1 MPSPAG
7 VRADWAAASQ
17 RRLWY
22 LPGIMDTS
30 NCLKARASGRD
41 TRDAVKTCLLVI
53 AILLGAAGACRA
65 AVYNVHLHTD
75 SNPDYT
81 TVESFLETALPVWQT
96 PQEQAIALWR
106 WGVRNR
112 RQTSASYEDGRPIY
126 DPVLMFNDYANTYC
140 AYIAGA
146 LEAQVEALGG
156 DWRARYLEL
165 SDHTVMEM
173 SWDQGL
179 NWHLFDASMNIYCF
193 TPDGVVASAA
203 QIRESRASE
212 LSLLL
217 GETGPVPGHD
227 YLYGFAPEC
236 GSNPV
241 NPARAGDLGYPWGYR
256 VAADE
261 PVPFARTLRNGADS
275 YLTSVTYEDQ
285 YTHVRLGHRYRLNL
299 RRGESYTRH
308 WTHLG
313 ETTDYYRAHGH
324 GGDPDDTHNAGDLRG
339 NGLWLFEPDLATADY
354 RLSSHDESGVVHR
367 SEAGGSGPNLQPAL
381 AGVGGQVTFKVYGA
395 NVVTSAA
402 VDLRGRRGAAG
413 DVLRLRV
420 SRDEGLNWTTV
431 WTASTT
437 GVIDARIPLPAAL
450 LGGARDWLCR
460 VEMTGAGTASSCG
473 LDGLL
478 ITTVTQLNRL
488 SLPKLVRGAN
498 TVRLRLGAQEESAL
512 LWPPLHDAGLGPQ
525 YLDTAES
532 STNVAADDHAER
544 IWSAILRP
552 ALGGTPAQ
560 VTWRLTTPTPITGLR
575 YGGSF
580 LARESG
586 PLDRVELAH
595 AFGGGAF
602 TTDASFDASS
612 SPTWDGRLYAEPAS
626 LPPGQHD
633 VRLRYSFGSS
643 HDASYTSTGV
653 QDALMLVSHEP
664 RDPERQPVEVTWCWL
679 EHRREGDV
687 ERRYTQRVTGTD
699 EMWRINVGGYR
710 DPTMLWLRVNL
721 PGANP
726 DGDVPEGYHDGID
739 VGTGAG
745 RDLVRHG
752 FRWQDNVAFGAPYT
766 VSRPAGGGNGDAG
779 GSELTNGCLVPPT
792 TYSTSYYV
800 QEQTALWPGDA
811 PVTVTLDLGAN
822 HPDGNRTVAALRIT
836 THQPDGT
843 YCHPDSIV
851 ISGAAEGEGYQLLGV
866 IRHDQVWDPP
876 GDFLG
881 HESDQSPHFA
891 ALPAG
896 GRLSYPYWLVLP
908 QPRSLRFLQCTFQ
921 PLPGRGLGLSEIQ
934 ALSAVTVTDWPDR
947 EVYMPG
953 VSGVGTPTQPP
964 VIAVAP
970 ATDRLSVAA
979 APNPFNARVAV
990 AYTLSSAQRVE
1001 VSVFDLGGRL
1011 VRRLVPGARQDAG
1024 VHELAWDG
1032 ADDEGRPAAS
1042 GCYLVRVQGDVDSG
1056 GVAVVL
1062 VK

>member
-1 MPSPAG
+1 MPNPT
-7 VRADWAAASQ
+7 
-17 RRLWY
+17 
-22 LPGIMDTS
+22 PETS
-30 NCLKARASGRD
+30 NPTTPRPRTALLAAMLLLSTQLCLPSAPQ
-41 TRDAVKTCLLVI
+41 
-53 AILLGAAGACRA
+53 A
-65 AVYNVHLHTD
+65 AVYNLHLYTD

-112 RQTSASYEDGRPIY
+112 RQTSATYENGRPIY

-140 AYIAGA
+140 AYISGA

-203 QIRESRASE
+203 QVRESRASE

-256 VAADE
+256 VASDE
-261 PVPFARTLRNGADS
+261 PVPFSRTLRNGADS

-313 ETTDYYRAHGH
+313 EGTDYYRAHAH
-324 GGDPDDTHNAGDLRG
+324 GGDPDDTHSAGDLRG
-339 NGLWLFEPDLATADY
+339 NGRWLFEPDLATVGY
-354 RLSSHDESGVVHR
+354 RLSMHDESGLRHR
-367 SEAGGSGPNLQPAL
+367 TEAGWTGPNLQPAL
-381 AGVGGQVTFKVYGA
+381 AGVTGQVTFKVYGA

-402 VDLRGRRGAAG
+402 VDLQGRRNAPG

-420 SRDEGLNWTTV
+420 SRDEGLNWTTA
-431 WTASTT
+431 WTATTT
-437 GVIDARIPLPAAL
+437 GAIDTQVQLPSAV

-460 VEMTGAGTASSCG
+460 IEMTGAAAVTSCG
-473 LDGLL
+473 LDAIR

-512 LWPPLHDAGLGPQ
+512 LWPALHDNGLGPQ
-525 YLDTAES
+525 YLGTAHAS
-532 STNVAADDHAER
+532 SNVVADNHAER
-544 IWSAILRP
+544 IWTAILRP

-580 LARESG
+580 LARETG

-595 AFGGGAF
+595 AFADDPF
-602 TTDASFDASS
+602 TTDAAFDAAS

-626 LPPGQHD
+626 LPPGQQD
-633 VRLRYSFGSS
+633 VRLRYTFGSS
-643 HDASYTSTGV
+643 HEASSTSTGV
-653 QDALMLVSHEP
+653 QDALMMVSHTP
-664 RDPERQPVEVTWCWL
+664 RDPQRQPVDVTWCWL

-687 ERRYTQRVTGTD
+687 ERRYTRRAFGTD
-699 EMWRINVGGYR
+699 EMWQINVGGFR
-710 DPTMLWLRVNL
+710 DPTMLWVRVNL

-726 DGDVPEGYHDGID
+726 DGEAPQGYHDGID
-739 VGTGAG
+739 VGSGAG
-745 RDLVRHG
+745 RDLVRYG
-752 FRWQDNVAFGAPYT
+752 FRWQDNVAHGAPYT
-766 VSRPAGGGNGDAG
+766 VSRPAGGGNADTG

-800 QEQTALWPGDA
+800 QEQTALWPGDM
-811 PVTVTLDLGAN
+811 PVTVTLDLGAGQA
-822 HPDGNRTVAALRIT
+822 DVNRTVAALRIT
-836 THQPDGT
+836 THQPDAT

-851 ISGAAEGEGYQLLGV
+851 ISGAAEGEGYQVLGV

-881 HESDQSPHFA
+881 HESDQSPHLA

-896 GRLSYPYWLVLP
+896 GRLSYPFWLVLP
-908 QPRSLRFLQCTFQ
+908 QPRPLRYLQCTFQ
-921 PLPGRGLGLSEIQ
+921 PLPGRGLALSEIQ

-947 EVYMPG
+947 EVYMPV
-953 VSGVGTPTQPP
+953 VSGVGLPDPEP
-964 VIAVAP
+964 VVTVVPAP
-970 ATDRLSVAA
+970 GRLPVAA
-979 APNPFNARVAV
+979 APNPFNALVKV
-990 AYTLSSAQRVE
+990 AYSLSSAQRVE
-1001 VSVFDLGGRL
+1001 VAVFDVGGRL
-1011 VRRLVPGARQDAG
+1011 VRRLVTDARQDAG
-1024 VHELAWDG
+1024 PHQLEWDG
-1032 ADDEGRPAAS
+1032 ADGEGRPAAS
-1042 GCYLVRVQGDVDSG
+1042 GFYVVRVQGEVDSG
-1056 GVAVVL
+1056 NVAVML